1 MDYEQARFNMIEQ
14 QVRTWEVLDQ
24 KILDLLGEVHREDF
38 VPDSYRKLAL
48 ADVSIPLLHE
58 QVMMT
63 PKIEARLL
71 QALNISPS
79 DKVLEIGTGSAYLTA
94 LLARLG
100 KQVVSIDIFPEFTEQ
115 ASIKL
120 ADHHIRNVNL
130 HTANAID
137 GWPVAGPYDVIAVT
151 GSLPFSSHPLE
162 LQLVEGGRMFVI
174 TGTSPVMSAVLITR
188 TGENDWS
195 REPLFETDLPALIG
209 AETPARFRF

>member
-1 MDYEQARFNMIEQ
+1 MDYELARFNMIEQ

-24 KILDLLGEVHREDF
+24 NILDLLGVVHREDF
-38 VPDSYRKLAL
+38 VPDSYKKVAL
-48 ADVSIPLLHE
+48 ADVSIPLIHD

-71 QALNISPS
+71 QALTISPS
-79 DKVLEIGTGSAYLTA
+79 DKVLEIGTGSGYLTA

-100 KQVVSIDIFPEFTEQ
+100 QQVISIDIFPAFTEH

-120 ADHHIRNVNL
+120 ADHNIHNVSL

-137 GWPVAGPYDVIAVT
+137 GWAATGPYDVIAVT
-151 GSLPFSSHPLE
+151 GSLPTSSHPLE
-162 LQLVEGGRMFVI
+162 LQLVEGGRMFLI
-174 TGTSPVMSAVLITR
+174 MGTSPVMSAMLITR
-188 TGENDWS
+188 TGKNDWT

-209 AETPARFRF
+209 AETPTRFRF

>member
-24 KILDLLGEVHREDF
+24 NILDLLGVVHREDF
-38 VPDSYRKLAL
+38 VPDAYKKLAL

-71 QALNISPS
+71 QALTISAS

-94 LLARLG
+94 LLARLA

-115 ASIKL
+115 AAIKL
-120 ADHHIRNVNL
+120 ADHGIHNVSL

-137 GWPVAGPYDVIAVT
+137 GWTDTGPYNVIAVT
-151 GSLPFSSHPLE
+151 GSLPTPNHPLE
-162 LQLVEGGRMFVI
+162 LQLSEGGRMFVI

-188 TGENDWS
+188 TGNNDWT
-195 REPLFETDLPALIG
+195 REPLFETDLPPLIG